1 MSHNVVAVVGSP
13 AAVSAIVDAAGCP
26 EPTTLP
32 FGLAI
37 APLGDQQIDR
47 LTELQPGPSHQGF
60 KSLSAA
66 LAQAFAT
73 ASENGQLAYIETAY
87 FGGTGSQAAA
97 AFAEGRML
105 FSAVTP
111 VRRNPF
117 AQAIRSIRPCACSGW
132 TRPATPM
139 SSTPWGF
146 TVSAAWKTWALRQTT
161 TS

>member
-105 FSAVTP
+105 FSAATP
-111 VRRNPF
+111 V
-117 AQAIRSIRPCACSGW
+117 AQEPVRPSHPIN
-132 TRPATPM
+132 T
-139 SSTPWGF
+139 
-146 TVSAAWKTWALRQTT
+146 ALRLLGVDATGHADEFDALGLHRFRRLEDLGLEADDD
-161 TS
+161 